1 MHTVRRTARPGRRA
15 LVVAGGSRGTGALV
29 ASLARSRGQEVTVVD
44 APGSGRC
51 LRAAIAGAA
60 GVVLVPMR
68 GAESVAARAHAV
80 LEACPDGDA
89 SAPHV
94 VLVSG
99 FSVAHG
105 LAHALNT
112 PERLS
117 DLLSAEEIVRS
128 SGRSY
133 TIVRPT
139 WLTNDPPGRYAL
151 TFTQEAWADGMI
163 SRADLARSPRRRSRS
178 RPHGARRSRR
188 SRSRARPGCDG
199 RGCSLR
205 SPPMS
210 RCVYEIA
217 TRVGGHVRG
226 GRTGTARVS
235 GLSPTC
241 HARGHALARPE

>member
-1 MHTVRRTARPGRRA
+1 MHTDRLTARPGRRA

-29 ASLARSRGQEVTVVD
+29 ASLARSRGHEVTVVD
-44 APGSGRC
+44 APGPGRC
-51 LRAAIAGAA
+51 LRVAIAGTA

-68 GAESVAARAHAV
+68 GAESVAAQAHAV
-80 LEACPDGDA
+80 LEACPDGSA

-117 DLLSAEEIVRS
+117 DLLSAEGMVRS

-151 TFTQEAWADGMI
+151 TFTQEPWADGMI
-163 SRADLARSPRRRSRS
+163 SRADLAQICL
-178 RPHGARRSRR
+178 A
-188 SRSRARPGCDG
+188 A
-199 RGCSLR
+199 
-205 SPPMS
+205 
-210 RCVYEIA
+210 IA
-217 TRVGGHVRG
+217 EP
-226 GRTGTARVS
+226 S
-235 GLSPTC
+235 
-241 HARGHALARPE
+241 ARGKTFAAFAEPGPTPVRWAGLFAALTADEPVRV